1 MNFWHMQLHPDDPE
15 FFDFERVKKLL
26 REKAVIG
33 FGEWEDGE
41 SLIPQFRDRMKIGD
55 VIAIKRGETPIAL
68 VKVIGEYF
76 LCDEINHELDW
87 FPHRRN
93 VEVLDFY
100 KSDYGF
106 YIDQPRGTLS
116 ICKNLNTATSKTII
130 EWYEKVMGVE
140 NINISLSLLNSKNQI
155 ILQGPPGTGKTRLA
169 KLIAEKLI
177 QPLVIG
183 SPEEIIDKELKEFD
197 SSSNQILAIREQH
210 RSILTEFLEQFPKEA
225 LSLLTLD
232 QYCTGTGERNNFC
245 WWIERGLQPLGY
257 YFPGSSRTYQIYWKK
272 STLEYSKHGFIK
284 NVTDD
289 ESAMKEIAQKI
300 HNLVNQ
306 KNIDE
311 AVKYFGDSFILK
323 ILNTYYPS
331 EYFPINSEKMINH
344 ALKIFKVDYS
354 ALNLF
359 EKNKKLYEIYMNKK
373 EKFHLDITAFEFSNV
388 LSSRFNLKEGKDI
401 TEKDEVIS
409 QGEYQIVQFHPAYS
423 YEDFVR
429 GIVAKTDENGN
440 ISYKVENKVLAEFA
454 NNAQNNPNGKYVL
467 IIDEINRANLP
478 SVLGE
483 LIYAL
488 EYRGEAVTTMYEFEE
503 DRQITLPKN
512 LYLIGTMN
520 TADRSV
526 GHIDYAIRR
535 RFAFVNVLPD
545 ETAIK
550 NKKAKALFNEVRSLF
565 SPEQEHLSPDF
576 QAEDVMIG
584 HSYFLVEDEHEVELK
599 VKLEYEIKPILK
611 EYLKDGIL
619 LESALEKIE
628 KLKV

>member
-1 MNFWHMQLHPDDPE
+1 MQLHPNDPIS
-15 FFDFERVKKLL
+15 FDVERIKKQLK
-26 REKAVIG
+26 EKPFIG
-33 FGEWEDGE
+33 FGIDPNQQEKGKALVNQFKDKMQKED
-41 SLIPQFRDRMKIGD
+41 IV
-55 VIAIKRGETPIAL
+55 VIKTGETPIAL
-68 VKVIGEYF
+68 VRVAGEYF
-76 LCDEINHELDW
+76 VCKDVDPEIDW
-87 FPHRRN
+87 FPHRR
-93 VEVLDFY
+93 EIEILDFY
-100 KSDYGF
+100 QNHYGF
-106 YIDQPRGTLS
+106 TIDQPRGTLS
-116 ICKNLNTATSKTII
+116 ICKDLKTATSQTII
-130 EWYEKVMGVE
+130 RWYKKTMGFEQVDA
-140 NINISLSLLNSKNQI
+140 SLSLLNFKKQI

-169 KLIAEKLI
+169 KSIAEKLI

-197 SSSNQILAIREQH
+197 SSNNQLLAIREQH

-225 LSLLTLD
+225 LNQLSLD
-232 QYCTGTGERNNFC
+232 QYCTGTGERDNFC

-272 STLEYSKHGFIK
+272 STQEYSKHGFIK

-289 ESAMKEIAQKI
+289 ESAMKEVAQKI

-306 KNIDE
+306 KNLDE
-311 AVKYFGDSFILK
+311 AAKYFGDSFILK
-323 ILNTYYPS
+323 MLNTYYPT

-359 EKNKKLYEIYMNKK
+359 EKNKKLYEIYINKK
-373 EKFHLDITAFEFSNV
+373 EKFNLDITAFEFSNL
-388 LSSRFNLKEGKDI
+388 LSYKFNLKEGKDI

-440 ISYKVENKVLAEFA
+440 ISYDVENKILAEFA
-454 NNAQNNPNGKYVL
+454 KKAKNNPNGKFVL

-483 LIYAL
+483 LIYGL
-488 EYRGEAVTTMYEFEE
+488 EYRGEPVTTMYEFEGE
-503 DRQITLPKN
+503 RQIILPKN
-512 LYLIGTMN
+512 LFIIGTMN

-535 RFAFVNVLPD
+535 RFAFVDVQPND
-545 ETAIK
+545 TIIE
-550 NKKAKALFNEVRSLF
+550 NQKAKNLFTYVDLLF
-565 SPEQEHLSPDF
+565 KENLSPDF
-576 QAEDVMIG
+576 KKYDVMIG
-584 HSYFLVEDEHEVELK
+584 HSYFLAQDDNQLK
-599 VKLEYEIKPILK
+599 MKLDYEIKPILR
-611 EYLKDGIL
+611 EYVKDGIL
-619 LESALEKIE
+619 IESAATHIE
-628 KLKV
+628 NLKV